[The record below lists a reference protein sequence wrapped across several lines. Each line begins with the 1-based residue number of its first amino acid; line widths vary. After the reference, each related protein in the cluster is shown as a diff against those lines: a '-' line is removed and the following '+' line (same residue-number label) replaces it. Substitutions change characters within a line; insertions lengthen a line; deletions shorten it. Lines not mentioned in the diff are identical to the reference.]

1 MPRVHRMRWA
11 VTCAV
16 LLAPA
21 LSLPAGDLFDDVDFG
36 SGDDNL
42 DGIDLDALKKDARP
56 KKIVPPKVY
65 RPLKGEPPHW
75 PIGVPFPG
83 QTKREPGKKRIPP
96 PTITDAYVWVPK
108 GMKHIRAALVI
119 VPDQGSKQFGQH
131 PAVRK
136 LAEKR
141 EMGIVY
147 LLNYQEKRD
156 RDRIG
161 SILAEVAKYT
171 KIKEFRHVPWILF
184 NGPNNANFAFSVAAK
199 QPKRTIATIGYHA
212 PAPPWPRQPWTPKGP
227 VLHVNV
233 NGEFDDSS
241 AWSWQHRPRLLNYQ
255 ITSGWFS
262 HMVVPRGVTQ
272 GNYPSRAE
280 SRGGPTRA
288 DVSDYLTAFMDKALT
303 LRVPGGDYATNKP
316 PVLKDVDPS
325 RGVLIETY
333 AMEDIFRTLRGP
345 MKKKGNV
352 YDTPSSQ
359 RRQRLSDGYAAI
371 PPMKEAVPDGVPVEP
386 LAIGRAPKKWLVTEG
401 VPFLMKQDP
410 WLGLGKW
417 LNMRPQPDTKT
428 DIDGKL
434 QTFRPLKAEWQRPD
448 GGIGLSQGYQQRD
461 SFSFLGYTVLDVA
474 EPKTVRLKAYT
485 STKGRLQ
492 IAINGQHVDDGQIIE
507 FSEGRY
513 PVIFAMRLQHFW
525 ESVRFWFVPAS
536 DENVQEAKARA
547 AALANAR
554 RAGRAS
560 LDAPARPPAS
570 FVHSYASVKAAD
582 RPHMFWLPDKDVA
595 NAWLKLHQLA
605 PKAPVVVASA
615 KPKPGRTP
623 TTSPKQTPKPV
634 PRTAQQEP
642 LKWPGA
648 GADGWPA
655 AIARH
660 VPVKPGE
667 HPRLFFRKTDL
678 PALRKRAQTP
688 EGKAIVKRLR
698 YLLNGSDG
706 ESMPTTF
713 NPERGPLKK
722 DGSAPKYTVRPGT
735 YTYSHA
741 AGYGFLY
748 LLTGEKKYAE
758 MGRKCMEIGFRGCR
772 DRDRRYSFRHP
783 YGALRAGPSLGW
795 TAVCYDICYN
805 GWDEEFRRKAA
816 KILNDYNEGPCMS
829 IEGLVVGSRHHPGS
843 NHWGMQVGGG
853 ALAILA
859 IAGDPGTDNA
869 KIQKLLDASPKALIR
884 NMTQGFGDHGWF
896 REGCGTGSMSSQIA
910 FVPALQAWMNVGGL
924 DLVSPRPNGQWL
936 TLKWHLLTV
945 WNNHKPL
952 YPPRGMYP
960 HNIWA
965 RGGVSGAGYFCE
977 GFGVMNDDQ
986 KAAMLWIYNNWV
998 RDGDLRKGTP
1008 YDTTTPY
1015 PHHCIL
1021 AFVNW
1026 PIGMEPK
1033 NPAGIIP
1040 QAVGEENTFY
1050 MFRNRWKDKNDIA
1063 LSIQTRYT
1071 RGYGRSYT
1079 DGQAMIYAL
1088 GRDMREWGS
1097 IEKPIACFRGA
1108 QDGSGVIT
1116 GVDGTSFGVDFSGAS
1131 GATAMLVQA
1140 GTNALPG
1147 KVVSLG
1153 PVKVSFS
1160 FIGGRSADPQV
1171 KGNKVV
1177 VGKQTVSLGEFG
1189 IEFGVMA
1196 NIGEQ
1201 HYPEK
1206 IFAEYKLR
1214 RKLAADIR
1222 KALAMIRKGDNKGA
1236 KALLQEVVKHKKL
1249 PQAAEAQKHLTKVR
1263 DSMLLE
1269 EDKLD
1274 LVD

>member
-1 MPRVHRMRWA
+1 MAFLSVRLSP
-11 VTCAV
+11 
-16 LLAPA
+16 LL
-21 LSLPAGDLFDDVDFG
+21 AGDLFDDIDFD
-36 SGDDNL
+36 SKDDGL
-42 DGIDLDALKKDARP
+42 EDMDLDALKKDVGP

-65 RPLKGEPPHW
+65 RPLRGEPPHW

-83 QTKREPGKKRIPP
+83 QTKPEPGKKRIPP
-96 PTITDAYVWVPK
+96 PMVTDAYVWVPK
-108 GMKHIRAALVI
+108 GMKHLRAALVI

-136 LAEKR
+136 LAEKH
-141 EMGIVY
+141 EMGILY

-156 RDRIG
+156 PGRIA

-171 KIKEFRHVPWILF
+171 RIREFRYVPWILL
-184 NGPNNANFAFSVAAK
+184 NGPNNANFALSVAAK
-199 QPKRTIATIGYHA
+199 QPNRTVATIGYHA
-212 PAPPWPRQPWTPKGP
+212 PAPSWPRQSWAPNSP

-255 ITSGWFS
+255 LTSGWLS
-262 HMVVPRGVTQ
+262 HMVVPRGVAD
-272 GNYPSRAE
+272 GDYPSRDAA
-280 SRGGPTRA
+280 RGGPTRA
-288 DVSDYLTAFMDKALT
+288 DVSDYLTTFMDKALA
-303 LRVPGGDYATNKP
+303 LRVPGGNYATNKP
-316 PVLKDVDPS
+316 PVLKKVDPS
-325 RGVLIETY
+325 RGVLVETY
-333 AMEDIFRTLRGP
+333 AMEDIFRTVRGP
-345 MKKKGNV
+345 MKKTGNV
-352 YDTPSSQ
+352 YDAPGSQ

-371 PPMKEAVPDGVPVEP
+371 PPMKEMVPAGVPVEP
-386 LAIGRAPKKWLVTEG
+386 LVLGKAPKRWLVTEG

-417 LNMRPQPDTKT
+417 LDVRPQPGTTT

-434 QTFRPLKAEWQRPD
+434 QTFKPLKEIWQRPD
-448 GGIGLSQGYQQRD
+448 GGIGLSQGYQQREF
-461 SFSFLGYTVLDVA
+461 FSFLGYTVLEVT
-474 EPKTVRLKAYT
+474 EPKAVRLKAYT

-492 IAINGQHVDDGQIIE
+492 IAINGQHVDDGQIIQ
-507 FSEGRY
+507 FSKGRY

-525 ESVRFWFVPAS
+525 ESVRFWFVAAS
-536 DENVQEAKARA
+536 DADVAKAKARA
-547 AALANAR
+547 TALAAAR
-554 RAGRAS
+554 KARRAS

-570 FVHSYASVKAAD
+570 FVHSYGSVKAAD
-582 RPHMFWLPDKDVA
+582 RPHMFWLPDKQVA
-595 NAWLKLHQLA
+595 DAWLKLHQLA
-605 PKAPVVVASA
+605 PKAPEMVASV
-615 KPKPGRTP
+615 KPKPRQAPKTTTG
-623 TTSPKQTPKPV
+623 TSPKPKPKPA
-634 PRTAQQEP
+634 PRETPQAP

-648 GADGWPA
+648 GEDGWPA
-655 AIARH
+655 VIAGH

-678 PALRKRAQTP
+678 SALRKRARTP
-688 EGKAIVKRLR
+688 EGKAIINRLR

-713 NPERGPLKK
+713 NPERGPLKE
-722 DGSAPKYTVRPGT
+722 DGSAPKYVVRPGT

-741 AGYGFLY
+741 AGYGFLH
-748 LLTGEKKYAE
+748 LLTGEKKYAD
-758 MGRKCMEIGFRGCR
+758 MARKCMEIGLGGCR
-772 DRDRRYSFRHP
+772 DKDRRYSFRHP
-783 YGALRAGPSLGW
+783 HGALRAGPSLGW

-805 GWDEEFRRKAA
+805 GWDEEFRRKVA
-816 KILNDYNEGPCMS
+816 KALNDYNEGRAMS
-829 IEGLVVGSRHHPGS
+829 IEGLVVGSSHHPGS

-869 KIQKLLDASPKALIR
+869 KIQKLLEASPKALIR

-924 DLVSPRPNGQWL
+924 DLVSPRSNGQWL
-936 TLKWHLLTV
+936 TLKWHLLTI
-945 WNNHKPL
+945 WNGGRPL
-952 YPPRGMYP
+952 YPSRGMYP

-965 RGGVSGAGYFCE
+965 RGSVSGAGYFCE

-998 RDGDLRKGTP
+998 RDRDIRSGTP

-1026 PIGMEPK
+1026 PLGLEPR

-1040 QAVGEENTFY
+1040 QAVGDENTFY

-1063 LSIQTRYT
+1063 LSIQTRPT
-1071 RGYGRSYT
+1071 RGYGRSHT

-1088 GRDMREWGS
+1088 GQNMREWGT
-1097 IEKPIACFRGA
+1097 IKKPVACFRGA
-1108 QDGSGVIT
+1108 KDGSGVIT

-1140 GTNALPG
+1140 STNALPG
-1147 KVVSLG
+1147 KVVSLASI
-1153 PVKVSFS
+1153 KVSFS
-1160 FIGGRSADPQV
+1160 FIGGGAAPPQV
-1171 KGNKVV
+1171 KGNKIA

-1196 NIGEQ
+1196 KVAEE

-1206 IFAEYKLR
+1206 IFAEYRLR

-1222 KALAMIRKGDNKGA
+1222 KALVLIEKGDKNGA
-1236 KALLQEVVKHKKL
+1236 KVLLQEVAKHSKL
-1249 PQAAEAQKHLTKVR
+1249 PQAAEALKHLTRVR
-1263 DSMLLE
+1263 DSMMLE
-1269 EDKLD
+1269 KDELD